1 MNNEEK
7 YLKHLESLRK
17 AQKKYRESNKEKI
30 SEYNK
35 KYYSLNKEEILF
47 KKELKNNLLK

>member
-1 MNNEEK
+1 MDNEQK

-17 AQKKYRESNKEKI
+17 AQKKYRESNKKKI

-35 KYYSLNKEEILF
+35 QYYTL
-47 KKELKNNLLK
+47 KKELRTNLLR